1 MPVRK
6 QQDLN
11 SKEVAKTPVMN
22 KFAVLDMSSDDEE
35 NTDVIEEVEEHS
47 STSTKPVLEES
58 EVRVWKLEAPVEAGS
73 IFSRTKKYKNKKKD
87 DDGWTSIV
95 WNRPRFVN
103 EDDEER
109 KIKEELIAEANLPTT
124 PKYTEED
131 LEASEK
137 VHKTTLLAKEWAA
150 KIQADLERVETN
162 TKEKRRT
169 ELSDD
174 FVASL
179 GKLSFFRKPMVVSS

>member
-11 SKEVAKTPVMN
+11 SKEVEKKPVMN

-47 STSTKPVLEES
+47 STSTKPVQEES
-58 EVRVWKLEAPVEAGS
+58 DVRVWKLEAPVEAGS